1 MESQREWPGS
11 LVENVL
17 RELAGLVPVGT
28 PIHFTLD
35 GTWFPDVTATRLEF
49 TCPQVWPG
57 EVAPQP
63 ENESVTPKN

>member
-17 RELAGLVPVGT
+17 HELAGLVPVGT

-35 GTWFPDVTATRLEF
+35 GNRFQSGTGTTLEF
-49 TCPQVWPG
+49 IYPQILHG
-57 EVAPQP
+57 EAAPQF
-63 ENESVTPKN
+63 ENESVIPKN